1 MNVRA
6 RRWAAEVLGTFG
18 LVFAGTGAV
27 VANEL
32 SGGAVTHI
40 GVSIVFGAIVMA
52 MVVGFGPVSGAHINP
67 AVTIG
72 FWLARQFEGR
82 EVVPYIA
89 SQCAGAIAASATLH
103 LLYPSSKSL
112 GVTLPI
118 AAPAPAFAME
128 VLLTMILMFVI
139 LACVVG
145 HRLAAFAA
153 GLTIGMT
160 VGLCALFGGPLTGAS
175 MNPARSLGPA
185 LISGQLEF
193 QWLYWAAPII
203 GSSLAVAL
211 YRTVWAGTTV
221 D

>member
-1 MNVRA
+1 MKGGA
-6 RRWAAEVLGTFG
+6 RRWVAEALGTFG

-52 MVVGFGPVSGAHINP
+52 MVVCFGPVSGAHINP
-67 AVTIG
+67 AVTVA
-72 FWLARQFEGR
+72 FWLARQFKGH
-82 EVVPYIA
+82 EVLPYIA
-89 SQCAGAIAASATLH
+89 SQCAGAIAASAALRG
-103 LLYPSSKSL
+103 LYPASQSL

-118 AAPAPAFAME
+118 TGVGPAFVME
-128 VLLTMILMFVI
+128 VLLTMILIFVI
-139 LACVVG
+139 LACVLG

-153 GLTIGMT
+153 GLTIGAT
-160 VGLCALFGGPLTGAS
+160 VGLCALFGGPFTGAS

-185 LISGQLEF
+185 LISGQFEF
-193 QWLYWAAPII
+193 HWLYWLAPIT
-203 GSSLAVAL
+203 GAALAVAL
-211 YRTVWAGTTV
+211 YRFVWAGTVV